1 MYDFLRGQVISKSA
15 TRLVLEVGG
24 IGFELEC
31 PLSSLERFR
40 VGQTAKVLCHL
51 HVREDLMKLHG
62 FALEEERELFRL
74 LQKVS
79 GVGPGLALQILSRAG
94 VREIAQA
101 IAEGRAD
108 VLKSLKG
115 VGPKTAQRLV
125 TELSDKVG
133 AFVGGALPAGPAATL
148 SALEEDASQA
158 LEVLGCPAK
167 QARAAVQKVVAEE
180 PEIEVDALVRRALK
194 LVWP

>member
-1 MYDFLRGQVISKSA
+1 MYDFLRGKVAAKGAS
-15 TRLVLEVGG
+15 RLVLEVGG
-24 IGFELEC
+24 VGYELDC
-31 PLSSLERFR
+31 PLSSLAKFR
-40 VGQTAKVLCHL
+40 VGAEAKVLAHL
-51 HVREDLMKLHG
+51 HVREEVMKLFG
-62 FALEEERELFRL
+62 FASEEEREFFRL
-74 LQKVS
+74 LQKVA

-94 VREIAQA
+94 TQELARA

-125 TELSDKVG
+125 TELSDKV
-133 AFVGGALPAGPAATL
+133 APFLGGPVVAAGPGPL

-167 QARAAVQKVVAEE
+167 QARAAVQKVVAEN
-180 PEIEVDALVRRALK
+180 PDIEVDALVRRALK
-194 LVWP
+194 LVFT